1 MALQN
6 LASLQVLHLNGN
18 LVEKIASISYL
29 IRLEFLS
36 LVDNPITD
44 ITSLRNLIR
53 LKELFLPETGMSAT
67 DVAILK
73 NSLVNCAITF
83 GCTRKFKLLCSTN
96 YYSNAKYYIA
106 HTNN

>member
-18 LVEKIASISYL
+18 LVKKIASISHL

-36 LVDNPITD
+36 LVDNPIID

-53 LKELFLPETGMSAT
+53 LTELFLPETGMSTT
-67 DVAILK
+67 DVAILE

-83 GCTRKFKLLCSTN
+83 GCTRKIDFLCSNN
-96 YYSNAKYYIA
+96 YYSFAYDYI
-106 HTNN
+106 NKN